1 MYDKV
6 GWDLELLLVEKKSLP
21 DSYFGGTSQK
31 HLLIISPNHFIFSRH
46 KYFTQLKY
54 KLPNK

>member
-6 GWDLELLLVEKKSLP
+6 GWDLELLSVEKKSLP

-31 HLLIISPNHFIFSRH
+31 HLLIISPNNFIFSRH